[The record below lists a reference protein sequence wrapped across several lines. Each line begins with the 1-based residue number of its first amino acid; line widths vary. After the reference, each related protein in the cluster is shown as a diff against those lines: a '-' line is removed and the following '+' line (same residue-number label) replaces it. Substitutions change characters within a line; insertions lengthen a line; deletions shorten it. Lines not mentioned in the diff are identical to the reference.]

1 MNDDRDLQKE
11 DLKYSLE
18 AISTQVLSV
27 AEQCG
32 RDCDRILALLRTLE
46 NLHRK
51 IREEI
56 FEVSLPDN
64 RKDLYQF
71 LRDIEEEG
79 GWPYI
84 ERMRVQQLLKNC
96 ENFPVTTEPP
106 DKD

>member
-1 MNDDRDLQKE
+1 MNDDQDSQKE

-18 AISTQVLSV
+18 TISTQVLSV

-32 RDCDRILALLRTLE
+32 KDCDRLLVLLRTLE

-64 RKDLYQF
+64 RKALYQF

-84 ERMRVQQLLKNC
+84 ERMRVQQLIKNC
-96 ENFPVTTEPP
+96 EDFSPTTESPA
-106 DKD
+106 KD